1 MKKRS
6 VRKNKVLYGL
16 NTSIKY
22 IKTDGRNKDYI
33 YVQHKHEDYQLRLIT
48 KGEGL
53 CMIGDNIVEFK
64 KGDILFVGQN
74 VPHCSSLF
82 ELEPGEGNIV
92 ESDILQFHPDIFP
105 RKINELPDYIHIND
119 LLNKS
124 QYGIVFN
131 NTSLGT
137 KIKKIIDDMQKVE
150 GIEKILLLLRILD
163 KLGRS
168 KYSHLVSEVQFSSQN
183 TFCDGSGPLQRTYDY
198 LYRNMKNEITLEE
211 ISKYANINP
220 AALCRTFKS
229 KTRMTIFQFLN
240 KIRIEN
246 VCKLL
251 LYSDL
256 TVSEI
261 ANKSGFNSMPYF
273 NRRFKESTNMS
284 PSEYRQKIKKILY
297 KG

>member
-82 ELEPGEGNIV
+82 ELELGEGNIV

-168 KYSHLVSEVQFSSQN
+168 KYSHLVSEVQFSTQN

-284 PSEYRQKIKKILY
+284 PSEYRQKIKNKENSL
-297 KG
+297 

>member
-1 MKKRS
+1 MRTKS

-48 KGEGL
+48 KGEGV
-53 CMIGDNIVEFK
+53 CMIGDNVVEFK

-82 ELEPGEGNIV
+82 ELEPGRENIV
-92 ESDILQFHPDIFP
+92 ESDILQFPPDIFP
-105 RKINELPDYIHIND
+105 LKINELPDYIHIND

-124 QYGIVFN
+124 QYGIVFSN
-131 NTSLGT
+131 ISLGA
-137 KIKKIIDDMQKVE
+137 KIKKIIEDIQKAE
-150 GIEKILLLLRILD
+150 GIEKILFLFRILD
-163 KLGRS
+163 KLGGS
-168 KYSHLVSEVQFSSQN
+168 KSSHLVSKVQFSTQN
-183 TFCDGSGPLQRTYDY
+183 TFCDYGPLQRTYDY

-211 ISKYANINP
+211 ISKYANTNP
-220 AALCRTFKS
+220 TALCRIFKS
-229 KTRMTIFQFLN
+229 KTHMTIFEFLN

-261 ANKSGFNSMPYF
+261 ANNSGFNSMPYF

-284 PSEYRQKIKKILY
+284 PSEYRKKIKNKESLL
-297 KG
+297 